1 MAGLF
6 DFKSAEEI
14 LQERRAATKSN
25 QQQLMNTILSVT
37 PKENRQASMI
47 GGQLGIA
54 LANILGSKTGDASLL
69 NELRSS
75 QTNTASI
82 QQAIADI
89 ESTKVLTDTYLGGKG
104 QATPEMEQSLVD
116 SRANTEKTLGMMTK
130 KMQDSIY
137 SERFEKGIEENPSL
151 LTNTDAMI
159 QHAIDTKQIDT
170 AMKLTNKKLSEAQAE
185 ETKKISF
192 IKSLVAMNFKPEEA
206 LQKYKEV
213 NNLGKE
219 PEGSSVV
226 NAPRPTT
233 NNANF
238 KSPEELLGG
247 AKNSPEEEGF
257 LVNLAK
263 NYAGTVEA
271 TDEQVANYARKNNI
285 KGIKSKQ
292 DLETLRKKASDE
304 LNQETNKNR
313 SDNSSYSSFKTW
325 LQQNL

>member
-1 MAGLF
+1 MANMF
-6 DFKSAEEI
+6 SAQTAESILRDRQNATRKNTMGILAQAKRGKNTEE
-14 LQERRAATKSN
+14 Q
-25 QQQLMNTILSVT
+25 
-37 PKENRQASMI
+37 I
-47 GGQLGIA
+47 GVDIGSI
-54 LANILGSKTGDASLL
+54 LANMAIGAFTDGDASGLGAVRAL
-69 NELRSS
+69 EANAA
-75 QTNTASI
+75 NI
-82 QQAIADI
+82 QQSISDVEAGPLIPGSSYLGQRPQPSQ
-89 ESTKVLTDTYLGGKG
+89 EMLQSLTDSKSALIKNI
-104 QATPEMEQSLVD
+104 D
-116 SRANTEKTLGMMTK
+116 SMDEELKDAYFAEK
-130 KMQDSIY
+130 
-137 SERFEKGIEENPSL
+137 FEKGIEENPSL
-151 LTNTDAMI
+151 LTDNNAMI
-159 QHAIDTKQIDT
+159 QHALNNRQVAQ
-170 AMKLTNKKLSEAQAE
+170 AMKFTNLGIAKTKAK
-185 ETKKISF
+185 ETEKTNF
-192 IKSLVAMNFKPEEA
+192 IKSLIAADFTPTEA
-206 LQKYKEV
+206 LQKYKEF